1 MFGHSN
7 SKLFCGGYLRDYI
20 DSLFKKIEEKIYSY
34 GEDYILNVNED
45 DFVAYIKSI
54 FTVECPKLKIEE
66 AGIEK
71 DEKEIE
77 IDPPFRYDH
86 VGKIKKKILIIRYCI
101 PLDGNSELLQYQAN
115 PISIL
120 IGGGPDRIYWS
131 SNCLYAEFEDYY
143 QNPSNIRGSIESFKE
158 RLLSNLEC
166 LKSQLEVSY
175 NKLLEKRIVNILESY
190 KQEIKKKREF
200 VEAIGI
206 PVRNKKDTSATF
218 SIPSPKIREK
228 IKIACPVVKDST
240 YKPEPTLDWTNYQR
254 ILTLIN
260 DVGKNFERLPSVS
273 GGKQEEDLRDH
284 ILLTIDPNFE
294 MGSASGETFNK
305 TGKTDIQIRYDS
317 SVIFIAECKF
327 WTGEKNY
334 LKTID
339 QLLNY
344 LTWRDSKT
352 AVVIFSKK
360 KDFTNVLSKIREVTP
375 KHPNFLKEKDQQS
388 ETWFNYKFHINGDRN
403 REIDL
408 AILAFNIPEMN

>member
-1 MFGHSN
+1 MLGYKN
-7 SKLFCGGYLRDYI
+7 SRLFCGGYLSAYI
-20 DSLFKKIEEKIYSY
+20 DSLLKKIEEKIYSY

-54 FTVECPKLKIEE
+54 FTVECPKLKTEE

-86 VGKIKKKILIIRYCI
+86 VRKIKKKILIIRYCI
-101 PLDGNSELLQYQAN
+101 PIEGNSELLQYQAN
-115 PISIL
+115 HMSFW
-120 IGGGPDRIYWS
+120 IGGGPDRVYWYS
-131 SNCLYAEFEDYY
+131 SCLYAEFEDYY
-143 QNPSNIRGSIESFKE
+143 QNPQNVRSSIDSFQE
-158 RLLSNLEC
+158 RLLHNLGC
-166 LKSQLEVSY
+166 LKDQLETDY
-175 NKLLEKRIVNILESY
+175 NNLLEKHAFKALQSY
-190 KQEIKKKREF
+190 KQQIKGERDYL
-200 VEAIGI
+200 EAIKI
-206 PVRNKKDTSATF
+206 PLRNKKDTPTTF
-218 SIPSPKIREK
+218 AIPSPKVREK
-228 IKIACPVVKDST
+228 IKITCPVVKDSR
-240 YKPEPTLDWTNYQR
+240 YKPEPTLDWARYQK
-254 ILTLIN
+254 ILNLIN
-260 DVGKNFERLPSVS
+260 DVGKNFERLPSVA

-317 SVIFIAECKF
+317 SVVFIAECKF

-375 KHPNFLKEKDQQS
+375 KHLNFLKEKDQQS